1 MAFFDD
7 QIIER
12 VQQATDI
19 VAVVQDFVQLKR
31 AGRNFKACCPFHK
44 EKTPSFV
51 VSPDRQTYHCFGCS
65 VGGDV
70 VDFLM
75 RIDGLNFVEA
85 IRQLAGQANI
95 ELPEAT
101 PEQAKGASRREKL
114 FGIYELAQRFFRA
127 HFSDVNSGKQ
137 AREYMA
143 GRQFSP
149 EILEEF
155 GVGFAPASKHLLYDG
170 LRKKGI
176 SEEDILASGV
186 ATRSQYGNIIDQFRG
201 RVMFPISN
209 AQGKIIGFG
218 GRVMNDDLP
227 KYINS
232 PESDVFK
239 KRQELYALHIAKRHI
254 DRDDPYFIIVEGY
267 LDVMR
272 LHAAGIRNAVA
283 TLGTALTEDHARL
296 IKRYVKEIV
305 LVFDG
310 DKAGENAALR
320 GLEVFL
326 TEDVSVKVVA
336 MPSGFDPDDFVRD
349 NGGDAFRELIKTSED
364 IFSFKLKLLMKRHNH
379 REARGLLTITTE
391 MVSMLAMI
399 PNAVLVDRY
408 VKQLSVVL
416 GVDEQSIQL
425 ELAKVHDKL
434 SGRFKAQE
442 PEEDAPTTSLIK
454 NPFQAEYAIIS
465 LIAEDET
472 LALQAREVLSG
483 SDFLSNEVAE
493 VYDRIQARYGE
504 GRSVSVRVLLH
515 DPRIV
520 ADREIGQTLKSY
532 LSSNIYAH
540 LSLAEKSK
548 ALAHCIQQLRLKQRQ
563 CRADE
568 IRRKIKE
575 AEFQGD
581 HGKVAELVRE
591 FQELTRLQHS

>member
-1 MAFFDD
+1 
-7 QIIER
+7 
-12 VQQATDI
+12 
-19 VAVVQDFVQLKR
+19 
-31 AGRNFKACCPFHK
+31 
-44 EKTPSFV
+44 
-51 VSPDRQTYHCFGCS
+51 
-65 VGGDV
+65 
-70 VDFLM
+70 
-75 RIDGLNFVEA
+75 
-85 IRQLAGQANI
+85 
-95 ELPEAT
+95 
-101 PEQAKGASRREKL
+101 
-114 FGIYELAQRFFRA
+114 
-127 HFSDVNSGKQ
+127 
-137 AREYMA
+137 
-143 GRQFSP
+143 
-149 EILEEF
+149 
-155 GVGFAPASKHLLYDG
+155 
-170 LRKKGI
+170 
-176 SEEDILASGV
+176 
-186 ATRSQYGNIIDQFRG
+186 
-201 RVMFPISN
+201 
-209 AQGKIIGFG
+209 
-218 GRVMNDDLP
+218 MNDELP

-272 LHAAGIRNAVA
+272 LHAAGVRNAVA

-336 MPSGFDPDDFVRD
+336 LPSGLDPDDFVRD

-364 IFSFKLKLLMKRHNH
+364 IFSFKLKLLMKRNNH
-379 REARGLLTITTE
+379 REARGLMTITVE

-442 PEEDAPTTSLIK
+442 PEEDAPTTSLVK

-493 VYDRIQARYGE
+493 IYDRIQARYGE
-504 GRSVSVRVLLH
+504 GQTVSVRVLLH
-515 DPRIV
+515 S
-520 ADREIGQTLKSY
+520 EIGQTLKSY

-540 LSLAEKSK
+540 LSLVEKTK
-548 ALAHCIQQLRLKQRQ
+548 ALVHCIQLLKLKQRQ
-563 CRADE
+563 SRADE

-591 FQELTRLQHS
+591 FQELTRLQHN

>member
-7 QIIER
+7 QTIER

-19 VAVVQDFVQLKR
+19 VAVIQDFVQLKR

-70 VDFLM
+70 VDFIM

-85 IRQLAGQANI
+85 VRHLASQANI

-101 PEQAKGASRREKL
+101 PEQTKGASRREKM
-114 FGIYELAQRFFRA
+114 FGIYELSQRFFRA
-127 HFSDVNSGKQ
+127 HFADVHSGKE

-143 GRQFSP
+143 GRQFTP
-149 EILEEF
+149 QILEEF
-155 GVGFAPASKHLLYDG
+155 GVGFAPASKHLLFDG
-170 LRKKGI
+170 LRKKEI
-176 SEEDILASGV
+176 AEEDILASGIV
-186 ATRSQYGNIIDQFRG
+186 TRSQYGNIIDQFRG
-201 RVMFPISN
+201 RVMFPISS

-218 GRVMNDDLP
+218 GRVMNDELP

-272 LHAAGIRNAVA
+272 LHAAGVRNAVA

-336 MPSGFDPDDFVRD
+336 LPSGLDPDDFVRD

-364 IFSFKLKLLMKRHNH
+364 IFSFKLKLLMKRNNH
-379 REARGLLTITTE
+379 REARGLMTITVE

-442 PEEDAPTTSLIK
+442 PEEDAPTTSLVK

-493 VYDRIQARYGE
+493 IYDRIQARYGE
-504 GRSVSVRVLLH
+504 GQTVSVRVLLH
-515 DPRIV
+515 S
-520 ADREIGQTLKSY
+520 EIGQTLKSY

-540 LSLAEKSK
+540 LSLVEKTK
-548 ALAHCIQQLRLKQRQ
+548 ALVHCIQLLKLKQRQ
-563 CRADE
+563 SRADE

-591 FQELTRLQHS
+591 FQELTRLQHN